1 MPALPL
7 TQEQLDDAARLKLR
21 FAEWQK
27 RQKEAGRPASQEA
40 AGEMLGFNQ
49 SALSQYLNGRIPL
62 NVDAATR
69 FASVLGC
76 PVADFSP
83 RLQAQLSEYVSALLA
98 DANAAD
104 GRRGPLS
111 GARRVVAGKDPD
123 TVDIKLVK
131 LKLRAGV
138 SRFETEP
145 LVEDGGTLKVP
156 KNDIV
161 RSKLN
166 PDALIAIQV
175 RGQSMEPLMF
185 EDDVIVIDPTD
196 KTLVHRELYA
206 LNFDGDCCVKQMI
219 KRNGE
224 WYLHSINPDFGPIN
238 ARSGD
243 ISVIGRVVYQP
254 GRSLTGRL

>member
-7 TQEQLDDAARLKLR
+7 TQAQLDDAARLKQR

-27 RQKEAGRPASQEA
+27 RQKDAGQPASQEA
-40 AGEMLGFNQ
+40 AGELLGFNQ

-62 NVDAATR
+62 NVGAATR
-69 FASVLGC
+69 FASVMGC

-83 RLQAQLSEYVSALLA
+83 RLQEQLSGYVSAAMAESLP
-98 DANAAD
+98 AND
-104 GRRGPLS
+104 GGPS
-111 GARRVVAGKDPD
+111 TPARRVLALDDPE
-123 TVDIKLVK
+123 TIDIRLVT

-138 SRFETEP
+138 ARFGTDP
-145 LVEDGGTLKVP
+145 VVEEGGSIKVP
-156 KNDIV
+156 RVDIE
-161 RSKLN
+161 RGKLN
-166 PDALIAIQV
+166 ADTLIAIQV

-196 KTLVHRELYA
+196 KKLVNRELYA

-224 WYLHSINPDFGPIN
+224 WYLHSVNPDFGAVN

-243 ISVIGRVVYQP
+243 FSVIGRVVYQP
-254 GRSLTGRL
+254 GRSLRGRL